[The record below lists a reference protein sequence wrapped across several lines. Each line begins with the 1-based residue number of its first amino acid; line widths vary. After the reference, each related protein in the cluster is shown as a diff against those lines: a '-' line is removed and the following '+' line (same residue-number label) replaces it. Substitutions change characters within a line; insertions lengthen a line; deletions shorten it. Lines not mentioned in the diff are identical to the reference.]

1 MQRRALITTGIAAG
15 TAALAAP
22 SVLRAQA
29 PVNIRFAHSL
39 STSEPAHLA
48 AEYYARNVAERSGGR
63 IRMQVF
69 PSEQLGSG
77 KDVNEM
83 IRAGANVMNNTDP
96 GYLADFVPDYAILN
110 GPYIVRKPEDF
121 TRLLESPWY
130 ADLERRLQGAG
141 FRLLQI
147 GGFFGNRNMIADKP
161 IRTPADLA
169 GMTVRVPPNEMWLQT
184 FKALGARPATVQWA
198 EIYNA
203 LQQGVVQAA
212 EAPHGSLWGARLQ
225 EVKKVISL
233 TGHFTAIVAWP
244 INERYFNGLPR
255 EVQEILLSEG
265 KRARDELTRLT
276 LAMEADYAAKFRAA
290 GTTIVEDVDTDAF
303 RRATVPVY
311 SAFPRWTPNLYQT
324 VNGILGTPS

>member
-1 MQRRALITTGIAAG
+1 MQRRTLIVAGAA
-15 TAALAAP
+15 TLAAP
-22 SVLRAQA
+22 SILRAQA
-29 PVNIRFAHSL
+29 PVTIRFAHSL

-48 AEYYARNVAERSGGR
+48 AEFYARNVAERSGGR

-96 GYLADFVPDYAILN
+96 GYLSDFVPDYAILN
-110 GPYIVRKPEDF
+110 GPYLVRKPEDY
-121 TRLLESPWY
+121 TRLLDSPWY
-130 ADLERRLQGAG
+130 AGLERRLQGAG

-169 GMTVRVPPNEMWLQT
+169 GVTVRVPPNEMWLQT
-184 FKALGARPATVQWA
+184 FKALGARPATVQWS

-212 EAPHGSLWGARLQ
+212 EAPYGSLWGARLQ

-233 TGHFTAIVAWP
+233 TGHFTAITAWP
-244 INERYFNGLPR
+244 INERYFSGLPR

-276 LAMEADYAAKFRAA
+276 LAMEDDYAAKFRAA
-290 GTTIVEDVDTDAF
+290 GATIVEDVDTDAF

-311 SAFPRWTPNLYQT
+311 SAFPRWTLNLYQT
-324 VNGILGTPS
+324 VNAILGTPS